1 MAKTQKK
8 APKKAPTPIR
18 FNVMRVDAS
27 VGAAERI
34 IERTF
39 GLPKGSVHLILRN
52 GRKARTDKKIGKFLK
67 DWE

>member
-1 MAKTQKK
+1 
-8 APKKAPTPIR
+8 
-18 FNVMRVDAS
+18 MRVDAS

-39 GLPKGSVHLILRN
+39 GLPRGSVHLILPS
-52 GRKARTDKKIGKFLK
+52 GRKARTDKKIEKLLK